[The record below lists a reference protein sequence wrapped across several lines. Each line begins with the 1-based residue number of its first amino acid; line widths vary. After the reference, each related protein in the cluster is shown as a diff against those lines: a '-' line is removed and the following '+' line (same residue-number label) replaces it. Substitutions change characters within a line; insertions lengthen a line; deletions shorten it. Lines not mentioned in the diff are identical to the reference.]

1 MGGASPLSASLSFQL
16 EQGSPR
22 SAPLFQA
29 GSSVPSQPEALRPS
43 PPTPA
48 VPASAAPTE
57 TPQGQLSSA
66 DPAGGAPLVEGTVLL
81 TASEAADASASEAAA
96 DPDPDPT
103 SDPAPDPTSHP
114 APDLASFCPPQSAAA
129 LPLSCPTGS
138 SLASPTSHLE
148 DHMSERD
155 ADVSP
160 TGDADAVATCGD
172 GSPPSKVGLT
182 AAKEWDHQT
191 VEGAGESR
199 AQCGPEATVSG
210 GEAGSRSDAPA
221 LVVKMPCLEIAGGDV
236 GAGHE
241 ALGGAG
247 LAGGPSTIQAAT
259 STPLLKWP
267 APGSFRTAADA
278 AGLSLYGRG
287 DHDSSALISSD
298 LGSSS
303 ADRIWG
309 LSTRA
314 AFLLLV
320 FSPFIALGIP
330 LLLLST
336 WAAASTPASSSR
348 RCSGEEADVD
358 RSKKGRQGEA
368 TAVALRKTAWW
379 TLLLGCRMAGAAT
392 IKVGK
397 LESGGEFAPRV
408 KGTKVWAVFLP
419 SSSACLTVHHG
430 HLVYPQWVSLQ
441 LVLALLRP
449 SPVPLHPYAVGA
461 VGLDPRGPLPPG
473 LL

>member
-1 MGGASPLSASLSFQL
+1 
-16 EQGSPR
+16 
-22 SAPLFQA
+22 
-29 GSSVPSQPEALRPS
+29 
-43 PPTPA
+43 
-48 VPASAAPTE
+48 
-57 TPQGQLSSA
+57 
-66 DPAGGAPLVEGTVLL
+66 
-81 TASEAADASASEAAA
+81 
-96 DPDPDPT
+96 
-103 SDPAPDPTSHP
+103 
-114 APDLASFCPPQSAAA
+114 
-129 LPLSCPTGS
+129 
-138 SLASPTSHLE
+138 
-148 DHMSERD
+148 MSERD

-210 GEAGSRSDAPA
+210 GEAGSRSDA
-221 LVVKMPCLEIAGGDV
+221 LVAKMPCLEIAVGDV

-241 ALGGAG
+241 ALGEAG
-247 LAGGPSTIQAAT
+247 LAGGPSTTQAAT

-267 APGSFRTAADA
+267 APGSFQTAADA

-314 AFLLLV
+314 AFLLIV
-320 FSPFIALGIP
+320 FLPFIALGIP

-336 WAAASTPASSSR
+336 WAAASTPAGSGSSDQ
-348 RCSGEEADVD
+348 EADVA
-358 RSKKGRQGEA
+358 SLKKRRQGEA

-397 LESGGEFAPRV
+397 SLTVESGVEISLRV
-408 KGTKVWAVFLP
+408 NGNKNWAVDPSWSFWSLP
-419 SSSACLTVHHG
+419 D
-430 HLVYPQWVSLQ
+430 
-441 LVLALLRP
+441 
-449 SPVPLHPYAVGA
+449 SPP
-461 VGLDPRGPLPPG
+461 
-473 LL
+473 